1 MNIIQTQN
9 NLKDISDNAVVN
21 YYNNPTPEVPMYLA
35 LSELMRRKKMRDSDE
50 NNKPEEKT
58 VAEDLIQAIQ
68 PQQAGI
74 AGLTKEQPRQQAM
87 ASQPEM
93 PTQQLAQGG
102 LVDLP
107 VNDTMFQEQNYA
119 GGGIVAFGKGG
130 YTFDPEQD
138 DPTDYASMLEQRLA
152 AENERYRV
160 ETPEFGV
167 QLVSSLQH
175 KKALDNIYKTSPTPY
190 DKAIEYYKSI
200 GDPSTTYYPTQLRA
214 LENKKREFLY
224 SPQKTTVA
232 SSNPAA
238 DIKKNKDVD
247 PNAGK
252 GGYTYAPGETATKNA
267 SDTYFDT
274 LNQFM
279 PKGSASAGIKSN
291 RLTYDKDLF
300 TKDIADPETAFTKG
314 TDRYAA
320 YMGDNE
326 ALRNQETRLAAKESK
341 LADRENKNIGFSMLE
356 AAAPLFS
363 ARRGQEGEA
372 ITKALQTGLG
382 SYSKGRDKIDDLREK
397 IDDARFSVDQAKR
410 AEKSASF
417 KYGDDDR
424 RTAEAAKQTAIRE
437 GKLYKLKTEE
447 FNITADQKD
456 REISIQS
463 ELVDLKGKDL
473 ARSIAHDNRQLSA
486 IEERIRASDAATQ
499 AIYAKIQSTA
509 NTDALKYIAANP
521 AEIRALVKKYT
532 DTGKRTY
539 GNPDFEFELN
549 NEIIRIKQRYQ
560 LEGIN
565 SSNLDVSN
573 ISNKVTDAKDLLKL
587 NKTTIE

>member
-9 NLKDISDNAVVN
+9 KLKDISDNAVVN
-21 YYNNPTPEVPMYLA
+21 YYNNPTPDVPMYLA

-74 AGLTKEQPRQQAM
+74 AGLSKEQPMQQAM
-87 ASQPEM
+87 APRPEM
-93 PTQQLAQGG
+93 PTQQMAQGG

-138 DPTDYASMLEQRLA
+138 DPTDYASMLDQRLA

-167 QLVSSLQH
+167 QLMSRIKH
-175 KKALDNIYKTSPTPY
+175 KKALDDIYKTNPTPY
-190 DKAIEYYKSI
+190 DKAIDYYKSTNQP
-200 GDPSTTYYPTQLRA
+200 GAVGA

-224 SPQKTTVA
+224 NPQKTTVA

-238 DIKKNKDVD
+238 DTKKNKDVD

-456 REISIQS
+456 REIGIQS
-463 ELVDLKGKDL
+463 ELVDIKRMDSAKD
-473 ARSIAHDNRQLSA
+473 IAYGNRLLTMYEDKIHTMDKATQVKFAA
-486 IEERIRASDAATQ
+486 IEAKAISDVNKL
-499 AIYAKIQSTA
+499 IYNNQVPQIKT
-509 NTDALKYIAANP
+509 
-521 AEIRALVKKYT
+521 LVKEFT
-532 DTGKRTY
+532 DQGKKTY
-539 GNPDFEFELN
+539 GNPEFDGQLN
-549 NEIIRIKQRYQ
+549 LIKKALLGEYLHLRRD
-560 LEGIN
+560 E
-565 SSNLDVSN
+565 LDVPDAFANVPSATDL
-573 ISNKVTDAKDLLKL
+573 INKKQVTQ
-587 NKTTIE
+587 